1 MRDLLQE
8 WVSRVAA
15 FIMAAAVVLMSFQ
28 ILFRLAFNA
37 PLTWTEEVDR
47 YLFVWS
53 VYLGSAVAVAK
64 KAHIRVTIL
73 IDWGGPKWQRISQ
86 LLENVSC
93 ILAFSFVT
101 YFGFRL
107 AYDSLNARF
116 YTLDFMPLVIF
127 YLAVPIGMGLMLI
140 FALRPEK
147 KEKLTSNIV

>member
-1 MRDLLQE
+1 MRDFLEE

-15 FIMAAAVVLMSFQ
+15 FVLAGAVVLMSLQ
-28 ILFRLAFNA
+28 IFFRLVFNA

-47 YLFVWS
+47 YLFVWL

-64 KAHIRVTIL
+64 KAHIRVMVL
-73 IDWGGPKWQRISQ
+73 IDLGGPKWHSISN
-86 LLENVSC
+86 LVENVSC
-93 ILAFSFVT
+93 ILAFPFAA

-127 YLAVPIGMGLMLI
+127 YLAAPIGMLLMLI
-140 FALRPEK
+140 FALWPTK
-147 KEKLTSNIV
+147 KEKPTSNIV